1 MSHNGILSSP
11 YYRLSPIIFGV
22 FLQCRIVES
31 ILTNVEWFFEC
42 DDTDV
47 PNFDEGECCDVDM
60 EAIMNNLTS
69 GSGISQSN
77 DALNE
82 ISNTMG
88 SHSQLLLS
96 NLQKL
101 EESGKVSSAR
111 DYETFELS
119 EVNE

>member
-1 MSHNGILSSP
+1 M
-11 YYRLSPIIFGV
+11 
-22 FLQCRIVES
+22 ES

-47 PNFDEGECCDVDM
+47 PNFEEGGDADVDM
-60 EAIMNNLTS
+60 EVVMNNLTS

-101 EESGKVSSAR
+101 EESGKVGVNCCPKEIAILAYVMFNEGSS
-111 DYETFELS
+111 
-119 EVNE
+119 